1 MRIEKIITVAQVVIP
16 IFVAIFLGVLAK
28 RKRLMSQENVMGL
41 QQFAL
46 KFGMPCVVFTSCL
59 TADMGAESLSSMVL
73 VLAAILTSCC
83 LSFVLRK
90 KRYPYHNLPM
100 LFSAQ
105 ETGMMGIPLFIILF
119 GTQQAYRMGVLD
131 LIQAVAAYPVIALLT
146 TDAGENPTFSRIV
159 RSILSSPLM
168 IMSMLG
174 LFLNLSGI
182 GAWLNHIGIGGV
194 ITASTSFLSQPISAL
209 MIFSVGYNFSLAKGS
224 RKPVLEIAGIHFCL
238 FALFCVVIQGVF
250 FLLPNVDS
258 LTRWAVLLYCALP
271 ASYLSPGLGRSSLDS
286 TVASGVCSV
295 LTVTCLV
302 VFCIITAA
310 VA

>member
-1 MRIEKIITVAQVVIP
+1 MSIDQFFSVARVVTP

-28 RKRLMSQENVMGL
+28 RRQLMSQENVRGL
-41 QQFAL
+41 QQFTL

-59 TADMGAESLSSMVL
+59 TADMGVESLSSMAL
-73 VLAAILTSCC
+73 VLMAVLLSTF

-90 KRYPYHNLPM
+90 KRYPYRNLPM
-100 LFSAQ
+100 LFCAQ

-119 GTQQAYRMGVLD
+119 GAGQAYRMGVLD
-131 LIQAVAAYPVIALLT
+131 LIQAVTAYPVIALLS
-146 TDAGENPTFSRIV
+146 TDAGENPTISRIV
-159 RSILSSPLM
+159 RNILTSPLM

-174 LFLNLSGI
+174 LFLNLTGI
-182 GAWLNHIGIGGV
+182 GAWLNRVGVGGV

-209 MIFSVGYNFSLAKGS
+209 MIFSVGYNFSLAKES
-224 RKPVLEIAGIHFCL
+224 RKPVLEIAGIHFGL
-238 FALFCVVIQGVF
+238 FALFCAGIQGAL

-271 ASYLSPGLGRSSLDS
+271 ASYLAPGLGRS
-286 TVASGVCSV
+286 TEEVTMASGVCSV
-295 LTVTCLV
+295 LTVTCLT
-302 VFCIITAA
+302 VFCIMAAA